1 MDLSESAQIWVNLLL
16 LWTGFGIVVGL
27 IAQSILPAGEP
38 RGVFGVL
45 VIGVVG
51 SCIGPMIVS
60 QFWRSDS
67 FNPIS
72 PIGLAV
78 SVLAS
83 LTIFILYRSAF
94 ALSKRHADEQPG
106 EQ

>member
-16 LWTGFGIVVGL
+16 LWIGFGIVVGL
-27 IAQSILPAGEP
+27 IAQSVLPAGEP

-45 VIGVVG
+45 VIGVAG

-60 QFWRSDS
+60 QLWKSGS

-72 PIGLAV
+72 PLGLAV
-78 SVLAS
+78 SVLTS
-83 LTIFILYRSAF
+83 LILFIIYRFAF
-94 ALSKRHADEQPG
+94 SRSKQREP
-106 EQ
+106 E